1 MSRVPE
7 YGHINTR
14 HVPTRSINRLIDVY
28 TRISPTENF
37 LFFERIQKTKTKLK
51 KDIQLGC
58 QAIKD
63 FKTQIET
70 YSAKQQQQ
78 QEKQRKHFS
87 LDQSTVI
94 FVHRG

>member
-1 MSRVPE
+1 MVIYAIFLPDQ
-7 YGHINTR
+7 
-14 HVPTRSINRLIDVY
+14 SIDFIDVY
-28 TRISPTENF
+28 TQISPTESF

-70 YSAKQQQQ
+70 HSAKQQQQ